1 MPNDPRH
8 DEEGGKKPAAAAAV
22 PKPRESSP
30 GKAVPKARESA
41 PSSEPIPEPP
51 PSINANA
58 YRASMESITTQ
69 RLSLEPPEPRSM
81 SMLPPPPAPVGKAFY
96 EDVLVLVENF
106 GQIGR
111 MTWNAFGS
119 IFRRPL
125 EIQSTL
131 YQMESL
137 GVRSMGI
144 ASVTSLFVGMV
155 MAVQFA
161 FGLQKFGGM
170 EYTGRIIGLS
180 FSRELAPTL
189 TAVIVGGRI
198 GAGIAAEVG
207 SMAVT
212 EQIDAIRA
220 LGADPVKK
228 LVVPRLLASIVVMPV
243 LGAYSLVLGFAGA
256 MAITSVQFGIPSG
269 FFLRTSLG
277 SVNFADYF
285 SGMYKTPFFGAI
297 IALIGCHFG
306 LITRG
311 GTEGVGQ
318 ATTRTV
324 VAISIAILISDFFL
338 TKVSILIFP
347 GR

>member
-1 MPNDPRH
+1 MS
-8 DEEGGKKPAAAAAV
+8 DEAP
-22 PKPRESSP
+22 
-30 GKAVPKARESA
+30 
-41 PSSEPIPEPP
+41 PSSGRHSYGPASGP
-51 PSINANA
+51 PSG
-58 YRASMESITTQ
+58 RPSFV
-69 RLSLEPPEPRSM
+69 
-81 SMLPPPPAPVGKAFY
+81 PPPPKPVRRMDTLTAF
-96 EDVLVLVENF
+96 VNHM

-111 MTWNAFGS
+111 MTGQAFLAM
-119 IFRRPL
+119 FRRPFEL
-125 EIQSTL
+125 SSTMH
-131 YQMESL
+131 QMESL

-144 ASVTSLFVGMV
+144 AGVTAVFVGMV

-189 TAVIVGGRI
+189 TAIIVGGRI
-198 GAGIAAEVG
+198 GSGIAAEVG

-228 LVVPRLLASIVVMPV
+228 LVVPRLVASVLVMPV
-243 LGAYSLVLGFAGA
+243 LGAMALVLGFVGA
-256 MAITSVQFGIPSG
+256 MFICSVEFQIPPG
-269 FFLRTSLG
+269 FFLRTALG
-277 SVNFADYF
+277 SVNFKDYF
-285 SGMYKTPFFGAI
+285 SGMFKCPFFGAI
-297 IALIGCHFG
+297 IAITGCHFG

-324 VAISIAILISDFFL
+324 VAISICILIADFFL
-338 TKVSILIFP
+338 TKVSIFIFP
-347 GR
+347 GK

>member
-1 MPNDPRH
+1 MST
-8 DEEGGKKPAAAAAV
+8 EPAA
-22 PKPRESSP
+22 PRPE
-30 GKAVPKARESA
+30 
-41 PSSEPIPEPP
+41 EPPP
-51 PSINANA
+51 PSI
-58 YRASMESITTQ
+58 T
-69 RLSLEPPEPRSM
+69 LV
-81 SMLPPPPAPVGKAFY
+81 PPPPPKFRMR
-96 EDVLVLVENF
+96 LVEDLSGLVEHF
-106 GQIGR
+106 GEIGR
-111 MTWNAFGS
+111 MTWGAMWAMW
-119 IFRRPL
+119 RRPL

-144 ASVTSLFVGMV
+144 ASVTSIFVGMV

-220 LGADPVKK
+220 LGADPIKK

-243 LGAYSLVLGFAGA
+243 LGAFALVLGFAGA
-256 MAITSVQFGIPSG
+256 MMITSAQFAIPPG

-285 SGMYKTPFFGAI
+285 SGMYKTPIFGAI
-297 IALIGCHFG
+297 ISLTGCHFG

-324 VAISIAILISDFFL
+324 VVISIAILIADFFL
-338 TKVSILIFP
+338 TKLSILMFP

>member
-1 MPNDPRH
+1 MPNN
-8 DEEGGKKPAAAAAV
+8 EA
-22 PKPRESSP
+22 
-30 GKAVPKARESA
+30 
-41 PSSEPIPEPP
+41 PP
-51 PSINANA
+51 PS
-58 YRASMESITTQ
+58 RVFRS
-69 RLSLEPPEPRSM
+69 PPKAPPRVVE
-81 SMLPPPPAPVGKAFY
+81 MLVHF
-96 EDVLVLVENF
+96 VEHM

-111 MTWNAFGS
+111 MTFGALRAM
-119 IFRRPL
+119 FRTPL
-125 EIQSTL
+125 EIRSTI
-131 YQMESL
+131 YQMEAL

-144 ASVTSLFVGMV
+144 ASVTALFVGMV

-198 GAGIAAEVG
+198 GSGIAAEVG

-228 LVVPRLLASIVVMPV
+228 LVVPRLIASTIVMPV
-243 LGAYSLVLGFAGA
+243 LGAFALVLGFGGA
-256 MAITSVQFGIPSG
+256 MIICATEFGIPAG
-269 FFLRTSLG
+269 FFLRTALG
-277 SVNFADYF
+277 SVTFADYW
-285 SGMYKTPFFGAI
+285 SGIFKCPFFGAI
-297 IALIGCHFG
+297 IAIVGCHFG

-318 ATTRTV
+318 ATTRSV
-324 VAISIAILISDFFL
+324 VATSIAILVADFLL

-347 GR
+347 K